1 MWIQEYAILTIL
13 IQVATVLLVTV
24 YSVILCS
31 IIFRIMMLVFL
42 KTIFRI
48 NETLLPSSFM
58 QVAFLTSA
66 TAPSFAYVSNL
77 ASQKKTKKQNNN
89 NNNKKTNKQTN
100 KQKTNLHPH
109 FPAWEN
115 R

>member
-1 MWIQEYAILTIL
+1 
-13 IQVATVLLVTV
+13 
-24 YSVILCS
+24 
-31 IIFRIMMLVFL
+31 MLVFL

-48 NETLLPSSFM
+48 NETLLPSSFI
-58 QVAFLTSA
+58 QVAFLASA

-77 ASQKKTKKQNNN
+77 ASQKKTKKQQQQ
-89 NNNKKTNKQTN
+89 KKNKQTN
-100 KQKTNLHPH
+100 KQKKNLHPH